1 MIDAADSAF
10 LVASEEERG
19 AAMRAAVVH
28 HADPAGAVA
37 KRDQLLAKQHQ
48 PDRRAVALELRGLRG
63 RNPVLPHQLAHH
75 RSGTDLR
82 EFLSFRGTCHRTLP
96 MRRCAA
102 HLRCGGAPL
111 FDRILS
117 RTAVAWWP

>member
-28 HADPAGAVA
+28 HADPARAVA

-48 PDRRAVALELRGLRG
+48 PDRRAVALEFGGLRG

-82 EFLSFRGTCHRTLP
+82 EFLSFRSSCHRNP
-96 MRRCAA
+96 PDRGRAAA
-102 HLRCGGAPL
+102 HLAYLITNSGRV
-111 FDRILS
+111 
-117 RTAVAWWP
+117 VALMP